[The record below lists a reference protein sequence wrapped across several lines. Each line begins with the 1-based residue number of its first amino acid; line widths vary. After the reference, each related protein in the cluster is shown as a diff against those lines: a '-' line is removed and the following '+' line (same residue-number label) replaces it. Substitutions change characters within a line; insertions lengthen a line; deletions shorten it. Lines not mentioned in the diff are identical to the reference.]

1 MVAIQPGCLEE
12 AGVAI
17 GRSAL
22 DSSAHS
28 AKILYYSFVTLT
40 TLGYGDI
47 TPVSELAQMMAV
59 AEAVIGQLYIAIFIA
74 RLVALYVASD
84 RARGGRGDGPFSGG
98 WG

>member
-1 MVAIQPGCLEE
+1 
-12 AGVAI
+12 
-17 GRSAL
+17 
-22 DSSAHS
+22 
-28 AKILYYSFVTLT
+28 
-40 TLGYGDI
+40 
-47 TPVSELAQMMAV
+47 MMAV